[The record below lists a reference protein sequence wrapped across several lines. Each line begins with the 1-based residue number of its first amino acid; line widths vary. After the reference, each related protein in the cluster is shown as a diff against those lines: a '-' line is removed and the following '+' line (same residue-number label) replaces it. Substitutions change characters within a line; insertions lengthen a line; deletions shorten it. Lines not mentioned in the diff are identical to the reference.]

1 MDRSARSRGKNKVLK
16 TGCRASLF
24 LSLFELICIGI
35 FSLCCSKKA
44 NLFFYFS
51 KNLFIGLVVF
61 VSPHQRGK
69 KKIPRARFHIRL
81 EFFLCYIFLFPSF
94 GCIII
99 TITIYLYAKGYS
111 RKKEEEKDDERLLE
125 ECWGYSRNDAEQ

>member
-44 NLFFYFS
+44 SLFFYFS
-51 KNLFIGLVVF
+51 QKSFYRARCF
-61 VSPHQRGK
+61 CFAAPTWK
-69 KKIPRARFHIRL
+69 TKIPRARFHIRL

-111 RKKEEEKDDERLLE
+111 RKKRRKKDDERLLE
-125 ECWGYSRNDAEQ
+125 SSSM